1 MQKQKLIVL
10 HVYFVCVCV
19 CVCQASQMCCGAVIK
34 VFQNDL
40 VGEVS
45 LEVHVLICTYLHAC
59 ALVNCSFPQC
69 RQFSSLQEW

>member
-1 MQKQKLIVL
+1 
-10 HVYFVCVCV
+10 
-19 CVCQASQMCCGAVIK
+19 MCCGAVIK

-59 ALVNCSFPQC
+59 ALVNY
-69 RQFSSLQEW
+69 